1 MKTVF
6 LREKKKHR
14 LNLELFIA
22 KRLIKGKQHK
32 ISISAPIIKI
42 AIAAIALGILMM
54 LIAVATGVGLK
65 YKIREKIAAFNG
77 HIQIYNYDNNNSEVS
92 VIPVSLEQDF
102 YPDFN
107 LVEGVRHIQAVATK
121 AGIIR
126 TEDTFEGIIA
136 KGVGEDYDWTAFEDF
151 LIRGELPDY
160 SSKLN
165 SEVLMSALM
174 ASRLQMDVGDEFFT
188 FFLKE
193 EDPSKIPNQ
202 RKFKI
207 TGIFDSGFEEF
218 DGTYIITDIRHIQ
231 RMNQWENNEV
241 GNFEVFLTDFDNIE
255 EKSAEIYG
263 QTLST
268 LDTQTIKNK
277 YYKIFEWIGLFDF
290 NIGIIIGIMIIVG
303 GINMIT
309 ALLVLILERT
319 PMIGVLK
326 ALGAANWSIRKVF
339 LYNAAYLILIG
350 LFWGNLLGL
359 GLIWFQ
365 DRFRYFQ
372 FPNPQEYYIDYIPVY
387 MDLPTILFLNAGVLL
402 LCMLMLLIPSHIIT
416 RISPVKAIKFD

>member
-1 MKTVF
+1 M
-6 LREKKKHR
+6 
-14 LNLELFIA
+14 NLELFIA

-54 LIAVATGVGLK
+54 LIAVSTGVGLK

-92 VIPVSLEQDF
+92 VIPVSLQQDF

-136 KGVGEDYDWTAFEDF
+136 KGVGEDYDWTAFKDF

-207 TGIFDSGFEEF
+207 TGIYDSGFEEF

-231 RMNQWENNEV
+231 RMNQWESEEV
-241 GNFEVFLTDFDNIE
+241 GNFEVFLTDFDTIE

-387 MDLPTILFLNAGVLL
+387 MDLPTILLLNAGVLL

>member
-1 MKTVF
+1 
-6 LREKKKHR
+6 

-22 KRLIKGKQHK
+22 KRLVKGKQHK

-54 LIAVATGVGLK
+54 LIAMATGVGLK

-77 HIQIYNYDNNNSEVS
+77 HIQIYNYDNNISDVS
-92 VIPVSLEQDF
+92 VIPVSLQQEF
-102 YPDFN
+102 YPNFN

-136 KGVGEDYDWTAFEDF
+136 KGVGKDYDWTVFEDF
-151 LIRGELPDY
+151 VIEGNLPTYTSEL
-160 SSKLN
+160 N
-165 SEVLMSALM
+165 TEVLMSKLM
-174 ASRLQMDVGDEFFT
+174 ASRLQMGVGDEFFT
-188 FFLKE
+188 LFLKQ
-193 EDPSKIPNQ
+193 EDPSKVPNQ
-202 RKFKI
+202 RKFRI
-207 TGIFDSGFEEF
+207 TGIYDSGFEEF
-218 DGTYIITDIRHIQ
+218 DGTYIFVDIRHIQ
-231 RMNQWENNEV
+231 RMNQWEEDEV
-241 GNFEVFLTDFDNIE
+241 GNFEIFLDDFDAIDK
-255 EKSAEIYG
+255 KSQEIYG
-263 QTLST
+263 KTLST

-290 NIGIIIGIMIIVG
+290 NIAIIIGIMIIVG

-319 PMIGVLK
+319 PMIGILK
-326 ALGAANWSIRKVF
+326 ALGADNWSIRKVF

-359 GLIWFQ
+359 GLIWLQ
-365 DRFRYFQ
+365 DRYRYFK

-387 MDLPTILFLNAGVLL
+387 IDLTTILLLNLGVLL
-402 LCMLMLLIPSHIIT
+402 LCMTMLLIPSYIIT
-416 RISPVKAIKFD
+416 RITPVKAIKFD